1 MGRWVRY
8 GEAVVKLGSKGVV
21 HLLVCLTLTFSVSF
35 VGAQGSLRGL
45 GEWYSSLQKPPF
57 NPPNWLFAPVWTILY
72 LLMGIAAFQIWQS
85 KSPRRPLALTVYAVQ
100 LLLNGLWSWIF
111 FAWQRL
117 LESAI
122 EISVMWGLIVLTI
135 VLFSRIQQS
144 AGRLLIP
151 YLAWVS
157 FATVLNWTI
166 YGMNR

>member
-1 MGRWVRY
+1 MRY

-45 GEWYSSLQKPPF
+45 GELYGALQKPPF

-72 LLMGIAAFQIWQS
+72 LLMGIAAFQIWQT

-117 LESAI
+117 FESAI
-122 EISVMWGLIVLTI
+122 EISVMWVMIVATI
-135 VLFSRIQQS
+135 ILFARIQRS
-144 AGRLLIP
+144 AAWLLLP

-157 FATVLNWTI
+157 FASVLNWTI

>member
-1 MGRWVRY
+1 
-8 GEAVVKLGSKGVV
+8 VKLDSKGVV
-21 HLLVCLTLTFSVSF
+21 HLLVCRTLTFSVSF

-57 NPPNWLFAPVWTILY
+57 NPPNWLFAPEWTTLY

-85 KSPRRPLALTVYAVQ
+85 KSARRPLALTVYAVQ

-122 EISVMWGLIVLTI
+122 EISVMWVLIVVTM
-135 VLFSRIQQS
+135 VLFGQIHRRASWM
-144 AGRLLIP
+144 LTP

-166 YGMNR
+166 YGLNR

>member
-1 MGRWVRY
+1 MRY

-35 VGAQGSLRGL
+35 IGAQGSLRGL

-144 AGRLLIP
+144 AGRLLFP